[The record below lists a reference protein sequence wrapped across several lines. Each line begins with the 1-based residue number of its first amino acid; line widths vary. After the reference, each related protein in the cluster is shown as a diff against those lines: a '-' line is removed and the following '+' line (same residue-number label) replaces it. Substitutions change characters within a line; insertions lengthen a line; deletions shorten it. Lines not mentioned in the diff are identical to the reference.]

1 MLQIFVAELRL
12 NYYHKLVRPHRLI
25 SAFCST
31 SLGERP
37 RTIFEYVE
45 RNQFERFPIEN
56 IRNFSIIAHIDHGK
70 STLAD
75 ALLQLTG
82 NITERD
88 KRKGQ
93 VLDQLAVERERGI
106 TVKAQTATMIYQDS
120 RSGIDYLIN
129 LIDTPGH
136 IDFSY
141 EVSRSL
147 ASCQGALLLVDSSQS
162 IQAQTL
168 ANYEKARALN
178 LAIIPVVTKID
189 LPNSQPEETALLMAT
204 TFHVDPDSAIM
215 TSAKKMIGIE
225 EVIYI
230 YIYM

>member
-1 MLQIFVAELRL
+1 MLQTFIAELRL
-12 NYYHKLVRPHRLI
+12 NYHKLARPYRLI

-31 SLGERP
+31 TTRERP
-37 RTIFEYVE
+37 RTIFDYVE
-45 RNQFERFPIEN
+45 RNEFERFPIEN

-168 ANYEKARALN
+168 ANYEKAKALN

-189 LPNSQPEETALLMAT
+189 LPNAQPEETALLMAT

-225 EVIYI
+225 EVI
-230 YIYM
+230 MHK